1 MRVLVV
7 DVSRGREGCGEWYGE
22 LGVGSWGWGGGMG
35 SWYGEL
41 VWGGGIGGWYGNLGV
56 ALGWQMGDAE
66 DVGDVGFLGGKRRRG
81 GLMLLWDMK
90 SLLISV
96 YACVSACGV
105 SSLISGLV
113 DFGFLNRGFDMVE
126 GWGF

>member
-1 MRVLVV
+1 
-7 DVSRGREGCGEWYGE
+7 
-22 LGVGSWGWGGGMG
+22 MG